1 MASQEELGE
10 DVSARSMSLH
20 HVVGENSQQ
29 TSGKNIEHNKMS
41 GLGGRGTGINSS
53 QHAVGGKLCNTLFQ
67 ASHRTGAGTL
77 VSALKEWQ

>member
-10 DVSARSMSLH
+10 DVSERSMSLH

-41 GLGGRGTGINSS
+41 GWGGALGLILPNMLLEGSCAISS
-53 QHAVGGKLCNTLFQ
+53 SKPPI
-67 ASHRTGAGTL
+67 
-77 VSALKEWQ
+77 E